1 MELNDY
7 FLIVYDIIKFC
18 KENDIYVGPGRGS
31 AGAST
36 ALYFLNVTEV
46 LPLEHNL
53 IFERFVN
60 PTRKTMADIDLDFSE
75 GGRDKILEYLVSK
88 YGQEAVMNVSTFG
101 TYKPKSALQAM
112 SRGLGKPTGQDSI
125 LMKKISKLPEL
136 VDKDSDSWNGEQLIS
151 YFEKVERVLQ
161 DEEIITWIRENK
173 DVINFSAK
181 ILGNITIGS
190 NSKIGANSVVVTDVP
205 ENSTAVGV
213 PARIIKKDNKR
224 DKMAHNEL
232 PDINKEMFKYL
243 IERITILENNIKKE
257 NQCDCDINEK
267 NEILEKEY
275 LCFIDALKSNK
286 KE

>member
-1 MELNDY
+1 MTNDETNKEKISLWQQIKEDFSVPKLNDPALDSNVELFFNY
-7 FLIVYDIIKFC
+7 PGVWAIVNHRIANRLYNSGWKRLARALVGIGSIFTKTDIHPAATIGRRVFIDHAIGVVIGATAIVEDDVLIYQGVTLGGVSLNKGKRHPTIKS
-18 KENDIYVGPGRGS
+18 NVVIGS
-31 AGAST
+31 G
-36 ALYFLNVTEV
+36 
-46 LPLEHNL
+46 
-53 IFERFVN
+53 
-60 PTRKTMADIDLDFSE
+60 
-75 GGRDKILEYLVSK
+75 
-88 YGQEAVMNVSTFG
+88 
-101 TYKPKSALQAM
+101 
-112 SRGLGKPTGQDSI
+112 
-125 LMKKISKLPEL
+125 
-136 VDKDSDSWNGEQLIS
+136 
-151 YFEKVERVLQ
+151 
-161 DEEIITWIRENK
+161 
-173 DVINFSAK
+173 AK
-181 ILGNITIGS
+181 ILGNITVGS